1 MPGHQRGAS
10 PARDAQAVLLQSAAD
25 EMGME
30 ILKIGDIVP
39 CGGCNT
45 GGISV
50 VVLLCLKKCATLLG
64 IRSYVY
70 GLSLCV

>member
-1 MPGHQRGAS
+1 M
-10 PARDAQAVLLQSAAD
+10 VLLLSAAD
-25 EMGME
+25 GVGMG

-39 CGGCNT
+39 CGGYNS

-64 IRSYVY
+64 IRSYIQ
-70 GLSLCV
+70 GMSLCTMAVK